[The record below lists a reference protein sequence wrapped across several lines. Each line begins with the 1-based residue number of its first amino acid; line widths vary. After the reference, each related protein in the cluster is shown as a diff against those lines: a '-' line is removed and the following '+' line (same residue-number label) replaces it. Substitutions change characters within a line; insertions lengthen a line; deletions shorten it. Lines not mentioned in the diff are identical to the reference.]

1 MPNLKNMSSKEIY
14 ELAKQRE
21 AEERANSTET
31 AEKVAALK
39 ADRKALVAEQ
49 RKALNAID
57 REIAKLTGGST
68 RRRSSGGGAP
78 RGRLSGRVLEML
90 GEGEASGR
98 ELRARLTAEG
108 IDATYV
114 SQCLAGLKKQGKVT
128 SPSRGNYK
136 LA

>member
-1 MPNLKNMSSKEIY
+1 MVNLSKLSSKEIY

-21 AEERANSTET
+21 AEERASSSET

-57 REIAKLTGGST
+57 REIASLTGGKA
-68 RRRSSGGGAP
+68 RRGGSRAP
-78 RGRLSGRVLEML
+78 RGRLSGRVIEML

-98 ELRARLTAEG
+98 DLRTRLTAEG

-114 SQCLAGLKKQGKVT
+114 SQCLAGLKKQGKVV